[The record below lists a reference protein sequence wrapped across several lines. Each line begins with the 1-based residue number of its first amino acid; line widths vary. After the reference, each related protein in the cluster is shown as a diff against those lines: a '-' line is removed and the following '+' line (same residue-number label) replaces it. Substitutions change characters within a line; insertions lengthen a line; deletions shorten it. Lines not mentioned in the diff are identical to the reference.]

1 MDEDGGCCPF
11 RHFTP
16 KCANPQ
22 QIVSA
27 SATIPLSSP
36 PVNHHPH
43 FANILTAQL
52 PQFRPANP
60 PMDPS
65 VWAKMFQSH
74 AVIQAPP
81 ANQLKQNND
90 SRSATAPS
98 SSGIVSSQG
107 AAIIQHH
114 HQHQPSL
121 TISKMAGEEQ
131 SADSGNETST
141 LSPGHTPMTVS
152 PTHSLPSRS
161 NSFSVSTILRVQAA
175 QQLRYDQKESS
186 FCSTNRIPSAAAA
199 AAPNNGEGSSTGS
212 QLPSEVVRNKCQAHS
227 EAQHRVPFQPQQPLA
242 TMPFGTHSPANAPMF
257 GHPPSSAFR
266 PFPSYYHH
274 LQQQPLHPSGNLFPY
289 HNLLPPGVFAAPPRP
304 ASSAY
309 GTLPPFA
316 LPPPGTQVP
325 SPHGMLHPLLLSSNP
340 AAFLS
345 LLHQQQQQQQQRQQS
360 ECCVVCGDRA
370 SGHHYGVQSCEGCKG
385 FFRRSVQS
393 GQLYECAKNNQCP
406 VDRMSR
412 NRCQKC
418 RLEKCV
424 KMGMQQTHV
433 RLEKNRKRKSD
444 SEQMDFGLERTRQAV
459 ELINAV
465 VLAFKGSFLVPVRKD
480 SSSSKSAQLIHIPD
494 DFAEARRRCQLFV
507 EAIPDFSVLNKEI
520 RLSKNKVTAIWTV
533 LTVLLNA
540 GDDHHRPKHLELHEE
555 QLSRIHHCFTDM
567 ELHWEEIAVFIS
579 VMVVFDSELAEKLYS
594 QLCHGLFIKLS
605 DRRVAEDGENT
616 VLTVLLNAGDDHHR
630 PKRLELHEEQ
640 LSQVRHGIC

>member
-16 KCANPQ
+16 KCANLQ

-43 FANILTAQL
+43 FTNILTAQL

-90 SRSATAPS
+90 SRSAVAAS
-98 SSGIVSSQG
+98 SSGVVSSQSSQG
-107 AAIIQHH
+107 AIIQHH
-114 HQHQPSL
+114 HHQNQPSL

-175 QQLRYDQKESS
+175 QQLRYDQKETTATASH
-186 FCSTNRIPSAAAA
+186 NAI
-199 AAPNNGEGSSTGS
+199 
-212 QLPSEVVRNKCQAHS
+212 RN
-227 EAQHRVPFQPQQPLA
+227 
-242 TMPFGTHSPANAPMF
+242 HSPANAPMF

-266 PFPSYYHH
+266 PFSSYYHH
-274 LQQQPLHPSGNLFPY
+274 LQQQPVHPSGNPSGNLFPY

-325 SPHGMLHPLLLSSNP
+325 SPHGMLHPLLLSSNS

-345 LLHQQQQQQQQRQQS
+345 LLHQQQQQQQRQQS

-444 SEQMDFGLERTRQAV
+444 SEQMDFGLERTRQAM
-459 ELINAV
+459 ELVNAV
-465 VLAFKGSFLVPVRKD
+465 VQAFKSSFLVPVRKN

-540 GDDHHRPKHLELHEE
+540 GDDHHRHKRLELHEE
-555 QLSRIHHCFTDM
+555 HLSRVRHCFSDM
-567 ELHWEEIAVFIS
+567 ALHWEEIAVFIS
-579 VMVVFDSELAEKLYS
+579 VM
-594 QLCHGLFIKLS
+594 
-605 DRRVAEDGENT
+605 T
-616 VLTVLLNAGDDHHR
+616 VLTVLLNASNGHHQ

-640 LSQVRHGIC
+640 LSRVRHGIC